1 MGIDRALYLD
11 QASKDEALKF
21 LEAIAS
27 QLQNFKTKYP
37 QVFRHL
43 CTEGREDADF
53 TLADGLSALNWAADR
68 LRGV

>member
-1 MGIDRALYLD
+1 MSIDRALYLD
-11 QASKDEALKF
+11 QASSTEV
-21 LEAIAS
+21 LESISAIAI

-43 CTEGREDADF
+43 CTEGREGADF

-68 LRGV
+68 LGGV